1 MEPVANAAPASNE
14 ADIRVQPFRAD
25 TGMKAAASAHINPSK
40 INPNGKA
47 LSQNSNDLVI
57 A

>member
-1 MEPVANAAPASNE
+1 MEPVANAASASNE

-47 LSQNSNDLVI
+47 LSQNFNDLVI